1 MKPNAV
7 TCLLL
12 IFCVMNLFFGCSQ
25 RKAVPLPELEQ
36 AEAVMF
42 DHPDSALRILE
53 SMPMPTDKEQH
64 ALWCLLVTQARY
76 KQYLPI
82 PSDSLIRIAYDY
94 YKPTDDARRK
104 TMAALYMGEINY
116 DLRKSED
123 AFVFYTEAVSN
134 VQSVTDYR
142 LGYLVMVGVGNVY
155 LFRGLTN
162 EAFEACQKAYDY
174 ALQASYKRY
183 EMGALNLLAR
193 CYISKKDF
201 DNAILYYK
209 RAIELA
215 DSLGL
220 VGFSYS
226 AKGELA
232 SVYSVLG
239 QYNKSLSLEKEVLCN
254 DNPSLPQVYYAM
266 GLNYKKLNQ
275 LDSAYYYL
283 IEALKTSNIYTR
295 SAVYNVL
302 YELSAKPPFQ
312 KYSRMY
318 SDSMLFYMDS
328 IYEIDKSKEII
339 AYKEK
344 YENEKL
350 ITQNQQLE
358 LEKAYTFRLLL
369 LLVIVILV
377 LVYFYQRRKVAIHE
391 KEEELNRLGLR
402 LHEHESLMDRNNAYI
417 AELEAQIAEGREA
430 SDQLGEQEETL
441 ASLRKENDSLRR
453 DADRLRKEMEKLR
466 LPSEEA
472 GGTERIAAELRQTR
486 QENEE
491 LRIRMLERYPELS
504 SLHAHPVYLQAEGMS
519 RLRQICDTVYGG
531 FCRRLSQSVPSLS
544 EYEVELCCLIKLR
557 FTVGEIAALLG
568 ISPSSVSTSKHR
580 VKKKIYSCLG
590 ITDKKSLDLWVWEA

>member
-1 MKPNAV
+1 M
-7 TCLLL
+7 
-12 IFCVMNLFFGCSQ
+12 
-25 RKAVPLPELEQ
+25 
-36 AEAVMF
+36 
-42 DHPDSALRILE
+42 
-53 SMPMPTDKEQH
+53 
-64 ALWCLLVTQARY
+64 
-76 KQYLPI
+76 
-82 PSDSLIRIAYDY
+82 
-94 YKPTDDARRK
+94 
-104 TMAALYMGEINY
+104 
-116 DLRKSED
+116 
-123 AFVFYTEAVSN
+123 
-134 VQSVTDYR
+134 
-142 LGYLVMVGVGNVY
+142 
-155 LFRGLTN
+155 
-162 EAFEACQKAYDY
+162 
-174 ALQASYKRY
+174 
-183 EMGALNLLAR
+183 
-193 CYISKKDF
+193 
-201 DNAILYYK
+201 
-209 RAIELA
+209 A

-302 YELSAKPPFQ
+302 YELSAEPPFQ

-377 LVYFYQRRKVAIHE
+377 LIYFYQRRKIAIHE

-466 LPSEEA
+466 LPSEESV
-472 GGTERIAAELRQTR
+472 GTERIAAELRQTR